1 MLLNTCKNVSA
12 TYPASPR
19 PTTTTTCYCYYRL
32 HFTTHVVAIC
42 PCELLGSSGP
52 SPTAGLLDCPW
63 CASTR
68 TARAPRLRRLGGPI
82 AGRCRRRPRR
92 STSAPH
98 APRRSPRRLLKIL
111 RADPRRRIGIR
122 VLRAAMSGWA
132 VARLRRGTMRGASW
146 WPTR

>member
-42 PCELLGSSGP
+42 PCELLGSLPHSR
-52 SPTAGLLDCPW
+52 SRPW
-63 CASTR
+63 CSSSTR
-68 TARAPRLRRLGGPI
+68 TARAPRLRRLGARPI

-98 APRRSPRRLLKIL
+98 APRRSPRRLLKMI